1 MTATVHALPSAR
13 TKPVRTFE
21 LIVRFDPARPDRY
34 GVLVQETYGRNG
46 AGALARKI
54 AMAPATQIT
63 HILEHVVGAVRAS
76 GYRPTVLGPQRRDP
90 ITLDDSAGVRLALT
104 LLATGPI
111 NRGDRVRAV
120 AAGIAAM
127 STEETYYWYALCV
140 GPRSSAARRAI
151 RALLSDA

>member
-13 TKPVRTFE
+13 TKPVRSFE
-21 LIVRFDPARPDRY
+21 LTMRSDPARPDRY
-34 GVLVQETYGRNG
+34 GILVQETYGRDR

-54 AMAPATQIT
+54 AVAPAAQIS
-63 HILEHVVGAVRAS
+63 HVLEHVVAAVRAS

-90 ITLDDSAGVRLALT
+90 ITLDEAAGVRLALA
-104 LLATGPI
+104 LLATAPLT
-111 NRGDRVRAV
+111 RGDRIRTV
-120 AAGIAAM
+120 AGGIAAM
-127 STEETYYWYALCV
+127 SVEETYYWYALCV